1 LLRKDCHYMSLS
13 NFIILL
19 ITGILVGFINVI
31 SAGGSLISLPI
42 LIFLGL
48 PSSIANGTNR
58 IAILIQNITAF
69 IAFLRKDLIKWK
81 ISLFLSIPA
90 IIGSFLG
97 AELAIDLSD
106 DAFNNTIAIIM
117 VGVVIL
123 ILFKPHTY
131 IKTNLHTFTLRKQ
144 LVLFLSFIIV
154 GFYGGFIQAG
164 VGFLIIAFLTI
175 LAGQYTLIEIHIV
188 KTVITF
194 LYLLLSTIVF
204 IVYGQINWLYA
215 IVLAIGTGIGGWF
228 GTRFAISISEEFLR
242 ITMTFVILLMAIKLL
257 LF

>member
-1 LLRKDCHYMSLS
+1 MSLS

-81 ISLFLSIPA
+81 ISLFLSIHA

-97 AELAIDLSD
+97 SELAIDLSD
-106 DAFNNTIAIIM
+106 DAFNNYIDIIFL
-117 VGVVIL
+117 GVVKIG
-123 ILFKPHTY
+123 
-131 IKTNLHTFTLRKQ
+131 RA
-144 LVLFLSFIIV
+144 SF
-154 GFYGGFIQAG
+154 
-164 VGFLIIAFLTI
+164 
-175 LAGQYTLIEIHIV
+175 
-188 KTVITF
+188 
-194 LYLLLSTIVF
+194 
-204 IVYGQINWLYA
+204 
-215 IVLAIGTGIGGWF
+215 
-228 GTRFAISISEEFLR
+228 SEE
-242 ITMTFVILLMAIKLL
+242 
-257 LF
+257 

>member
-1 LLRKDCHYMSLS
+1 MSLS

-19 ITGILVGFINVI
+19 ITVILVGFINVI

-58 IAILIQNITAF
+58 IAILIQNITAI

-90 IIGSFLG
+90 IIGSFLV

-106 DAFNNTIAIIM
+106 DAYINTVTNIM
-117 VGVVIL
+117 IGVVIL
-123 ILFKPHTY
+123 ILYKAHTY
-131 IKTNLHTFTLRKQ
+131 RKSNLHTFTLRKQ

-175 LAGQYTLIEIHIV
+175 LAGQYTLIEMHSV

-194 LYLLLSTIVF
+194 LYLLLFTIVF

-242 ITMTFVILLMAIKLL
+242 ITMTFVILLM
-257 LF
+257 

>member
-1 LLRKDCHYMSLS
+1 MSLS

-106 DAFNNTIAIIM
+106 DAFNNSISIII
-117 VGVVIL
+117 VAVVIL
-123 ILFKPHTY
+123 IMFKPHTY
-131 IKTNLHTFTLRKQ
+131 IKTNLHTFYFKKTA
-144 LVLFLSFIIV
+144 SFISFV
-154 GFYGGFIQAG
+154 YYCG
-164 VGFLIIAFLTI
+164 
-175 LAGQYTLIEIHIV
+175 
-188 KTVITF
+188 
-194 LYLLLSTIVF
+194 LLWWIYSSRSWFFNHCFSNHLS
-204 IVYGQINWLYA
+204 W
-215 IVLAIGTGIGGWF
+215 
-228 GTRFAISISEEFLR
+228 SIY
-242 ITMTFVILLMAIKLL
+242 VN
-257 LF
+257 